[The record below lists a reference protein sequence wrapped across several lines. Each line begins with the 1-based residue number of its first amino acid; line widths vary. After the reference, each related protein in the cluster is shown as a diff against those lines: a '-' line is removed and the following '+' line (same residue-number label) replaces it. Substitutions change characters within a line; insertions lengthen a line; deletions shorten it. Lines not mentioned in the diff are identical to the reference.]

1 MSVAKSISFLESTL
15 AQVEK
20 MAAEKK
26 QPTSSIVGQL
36 LLSAIK
42 LDPEIRKQEF
52 LEQLRAGARGLNDLG
67 ISSEAIIS
75 WTKAAVGA

>member
-1 MSVAKSISFLESTL
+1 MSVAKSISFEASVL
-15 AQVEK
+15 AQIED
-20 MAAEKK
+20 MAAKSG

-36 LLSAIK
+36 LSQAIK
-42 LDPEIRKQEF
+42 LNPEIRKAEF

-75 WTKAAVGA
+75 WTRAAVGE